1 MQLLC
6 IDEELKMDKQEL
18 IEQLQEHNHEDIVDA
33 STNAPGLD
41 NPEGIR
47 IAVAKVREKRGSKGK
62 VYGVPTEEEE
72 QKKKQ
77 NKRLTSKM
85 HMFVN
90 NLLAGQSPVLAY
102 RNAYNVRTDNHA
114 TVLTSANKLMQ
125 DPRINTLLEAL
136 SEDYRRKVIENAV
149 TTREHVMK
157 ELFKHAQQAKQ
168 EGTQLKAL
176 ELMGRAVGMFTDKV
190 EQKVEEISTE
200 KLKEELK
207 THLSLLDNVQ
217 PLRKRKA

>member
-1 MQLLC
+1 
-6 IDEELKMDKQEL
+6 MDKKEL
-18 IEQLQEHNHEDIVDA
+18 IEQLQEHNHDDDIGA

-47 IAVAKVREKRGSKGK
+47 IAVAKVREKRTNKGK
-62 VYGVPTEEEE
+62 VYGVQTEEE
-72 QKKKQ
+72 KRNSKQ
-77 NKRLTSKM
+77 NKRLTAKM

-90 NLLAGQSPVLAY
+90 NLLSGQSPVLAY

-114 TVLTSANKLMQ
+114 TVLASANKLMQ
-125 DPRINTLLEAL
+125 DHRINTLLEAL
-136 SEDYRRKVIENAV
+136 SDDYRRKVIDNAV
-149 TTREHVMK
+149 HTREHVMS
-157 ELFKHAQQAKQ
+157 ELFKHARQAKQ

-217 PLRKRKA
+217 PLKKRKA